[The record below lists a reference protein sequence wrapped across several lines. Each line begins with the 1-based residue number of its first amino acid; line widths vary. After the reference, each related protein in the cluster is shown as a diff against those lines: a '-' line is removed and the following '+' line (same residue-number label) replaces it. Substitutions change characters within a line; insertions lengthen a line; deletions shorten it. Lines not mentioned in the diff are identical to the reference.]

1 MLISVGMF
9 STLMIAVIAIYVGE
23 YLRNKLVV
31 LKRYCLPS
39 AVIGGTLFA
48 LITTILYAN
57 KIVIFEFDYATIN
70 RFFYNVFFA
79 ASGLSASLLLL
90 KKGGKLVLIFTFL
103 AALLAILQNVLALA
117 VGFFM
122 DINPLIALM
131 AGSIPLTGGHG
142 NAASFAPIAVSNGAN
157 GALEVAI
164 ASATFGLVAG
174 CIMAGPL
181 GRRLI
186 FKYRLNNFTDLQN
199 QEEKSINEKVK
210 HFVSSK
216 RAHNAVFI
224 LLLACGIGELLFY
237 TFKFIFPTANL
248 PIHVMSMLG
257 GILMRLFLDY
267 KDPQNE
273 EKEAL
278 YESIAIVGSVS
289 LALFVSI
296 SIITMKL
303 WDLASLALPL
313 ITILGLQ
320 LVLIYFFIMYITFRF
335 CGKNYDAAIISVG
348 HCGFGLGA
356 VPVSMATMTS
366 VCSEFRYS
374 PLAFFVV
381 PLIGGFISNIT
392 NALIIT
398 AFLNFASP

>member
-39 AVIGGTLFA
+39 AVVGGTLFA

>member
-1 MLISVGMF
+1 MIVSTGMF
-9 STLMIAVIAIYVGE
+9 STLMIAVGAIFVGE
-23 YLRNKLVV
+23 YLRLKFNV

-39 AVIGGTLFA
+39 AVVGGILFA
-48 LITTILYAN
+48 GLTTILH
-57 KIVIFEFDYATIN
+57 ISEMVVFEFDYTTLN
-70 RFFYNVFFA
+70 QFFYNVFFA
-79 ASGLSASLLLL
+79 ASGLSASLLFL
-90 KKGGKLVLIFTFL
+90 KKSSKLIFIFTLL
-103 AALLAILQNVLALA
+103 AALLAIFQNILALE

-122 DINPLIALM
+122 GINPLIALM

-142 NAASFAPIAVSNGAN
+142 NAASFAPIAVSMGADA
-157 GALEVAI
+157 ALEVAI

-174 CIMAGPL
+174 CIMAGPI

-186 FKYRLNNFTDLQN
+186 LKHRLNNCEYIQT
-199 QEEKSINEKVK
+199 EEQTNMSKKIQ
-210 HFVSSK
+210 HFVSQK

-224 LLLACGIGELLFY
+224 LLLACGIGELLYYAFRLA
-237 TFKFIFPTANL
+237 FPSLNL
-248 PIHVMSMLG
+248 PLHVMSMFG

-267 KDPQNE
+267 KKSQSED
-273 EKEAL
+273 KEAL
-278 YESIAIVGSVS
+278 YESISIVGSVC
-289 LALFVSI
+289 LALFVSL

-303 WDLASLALPL
+303 WELVSLAVPL
-313 ITILGLQ
+313 LTILCLQ
-320 LVLIYFFIMYITFRF
+320 LVLIYFFVVYVTFRL

-356 VPVSMATMTS
+356 VPVSMATMSS

-398 AFLNFASP
+398 IFLNVAST